1 MGERVCLRCDWT
13 GGMDGEP
20 CPRCGAP
27 LYRVQEPT
35 LRRAAPAPRPQPQ
48 PAGDSMPSSP
58 LDMVQDDESVQPAV
72 PIAASRRW
80 WIIGGGAL
88 TVVAVVIVAT
98 GLSFDR
104 TETPAVPGP
113 TETGRTQTGSS
124 VAPDP
129 DAEGINGLPPD
140 GATPSTPERGELVL
154 ELTSGTIPGGSHDR
168 VWVYADGRVISR
180 LYLSTLEPYSGLVE
194 QHLTPEGVESL
205 RSSVLSTGLFE
216 HDLDLVR
223 EDPPVCCLEIQARD
237 GDRLARVTLGPRNGL
252 RDPEAPQATPEQEQ
266 ALRSLEALL
275 SRPESWP
282 ARVWTDRQIRSY
294 VPTSYLLCSRYAEPS
309 QVLALLPDR
318 AHDLLLSARYPT
330 TNGPPLQPACARV
343 TTDEARALATILMAE
358 FAYAGGPSLE
368 FSFDM
373 NPGGPRPA
381 RPGSFVLFAVNPVLP
396 HGESAGLAGLG

>member
-13 GGMDGEP
+13 GGTDGET

-27 LYRVQEPT
+27 LYRVQDPT
-35 LRRAAPAPRPQPQ
+35 TPREAVPAPRRQSQ
-48 PAGDSMPSSP
+48 PASDSMPSSP
-58 LDMVQDDESVQPAV
+58 IDMVQDDESVQPAV

-80 WIIGGGAL
+80 WMIGGGAL
-88 TVVAVVIVAT
+88 TVVAVLIVAT

-113 TETGRTQTGSS
+113 TETGPTQTGLS

-129 DAEGINGLPPD
+129 NAEGINGLPPE
-140 GATPSTPERGELVL
+140 GATPSAPERGELVVA
-154 ELTSGTIPGGSHDR
+154 LTSGTIPGGSHDR

-180 LYLSTLEPYSGLVE
+180 VYVPTLEPYSGLVE

-223 EDPPVCCLEIQARD
+223 EDPLMCCLEIQARER
-237 GDRLARVTLGPRNGL
+237 DRLVHVTLGPRSVL
-252 RDPEAPQATPEQEQ
+252 PDREAPQATPEQAA

-282 ARVWTDRQIRSY
+282 ASVWTDREVRAY
-294 VPTSYLLCSRYAEPS
+294 VPTNYSFCSRSARPPRI
-309 QVLALLPDR
+309 LALIPER
-318 AHDLLLSARYPT
+318 ARDLLISSGYPT
-330 TNGPPLQPACARV
+330 TYASGQQPACARV
-343 TTDEARALATILMAE
+343 TTEEARALARILMAE
-358 FAYAGGPSLE
+358 FAYEGGPSLA
-368 FSFDM
+368 FSFTK
-373 NPGGPRPA
+373 PGTPVRPA
-381 RPGSFVLFAVNPVLP
+381 SLGLIAVNPVLP